1 MEKHNPNC
9 RLSNDYNYEF
19 FDPDSNTI
27 IPFFRSGHISDYY
40 FSETEIIHEAL
51 EFLNQITPSFSILM
65 GSLVFAEIARANDGD
80 FTKFTDNTT
89 KNPYFPTT
97 TVDSP
102 LSLNRNNDGGVPSS
116 KNSNFLYL
124 GLVFL
129 MSLVTTQGNPLH
141 IVKEKEV
148 TKVLSLTNS
157 QKLVNFYKIH
167 KNAIKVTS
175 GIACV
180 STVSFFAIRHLLKIK
195 IIKNWLKDF
204 LESPIE
210 LVGTGIR
217 LIPNSAKDIAK
228 IYEINPEICSFLQE
242 FKRLVIKIDRIK
254 DRFVNGIPEDLK
266 QEFYEHLNEF
276 KRFIVAVDTDVFEGK
291 NSTTI
296 IAYYLHTY
304 LAQFKSTDAFEL
316 YSRSAF
322 GGQIQMDHDFDH
334 KMLFKTYRT
343 IKQLQS
349 VICPEEK

>member
-19 FDPDSNTI
+19 WDLDSNTL
-27 IPFFRSGHISDYY
+27 IPILKIGHISDYR
-40 FSETEIIHEAL
+40 FSETEIIHETL
-51 EFLNQITPSFSILM
+51 EFLNQIRPSFSILI
-65 GSLVFAEIARANDGD
+65 GSLVFAEIVRATDGD
-80 FTKFTDNTT
+80 FTKFSDNAA

-102 LSLNRNNDGGVPSS
+102 LSLNRNNDSGVPSS

-129 MSLVTTQGNPLH
+129 MSLVTTQGNSLH

-157 QKLVNFYKIH
+157 QKLVNFYKTH
-167 KNAIKVTS
+167 KSAIKITS

-180 STVSFFAIRHLLKIK
+180 STVSFFAVKHLLKTK
-195 IIKNWLKDF
+195 ILKNWLTKI
-204 LESPIE
+204 LESPID

-217 LIPNSAKDIAK
+217 LIPNSSEDIQK
-228 IYEINPEICSFLQE
+228 IYQIDPDICTFLENFKVLVVKIN
-242 FKRLVIKIDRIK
+242 RIK
-254 DRFVNGIPEDLK
+254 DRFTNGIPDELK
-266 QEFYEHLNEF
+266 EEFYDYLNQF
-276 KRFIVAVDTDVFEGK
+276 KRFVVAVDTEVFEGK

-316 YSRSAF
+316 YSRSPA

-334 KMLFKTYRT
+334 KILFKTYRT
-343 IKQLQS
+343 LKQLQLI
-349 VICPEEK
+349 ICPKEK